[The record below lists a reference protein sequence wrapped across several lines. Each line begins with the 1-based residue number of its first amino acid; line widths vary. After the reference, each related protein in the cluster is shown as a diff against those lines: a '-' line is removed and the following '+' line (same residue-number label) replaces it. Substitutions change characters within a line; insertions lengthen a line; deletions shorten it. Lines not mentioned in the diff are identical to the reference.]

1 MSFDHMHKP
10 NKEPG
15 WENVTI
21 GFAIKKIDE
30 ARDLL
35 SRLQN
40 QLMNFEDDKH
50 VSVVYQYHSDEL
62 AIAEG
67 ICDQLSRAG
76 TYVEP
81 LEEEETQP

>member
-10 NKEPG
+10 NKEPS

-21 GFAIKKIDE
+21 GFAIKKIDD
-30 ARDLL
+30 ACALL
-35 SRLQN
+35 SRLKY

-50 VSVVYQYHSDEL
+50 VSVAYQHHSDQL
-62 AIAEG
+62 AIVEG